1 MKRLLIAAFA
11 TLAFTATP
19 GAQQLPAAANQTA
32 NIKRTPLQKFDV
44 PGANYETVIG
54 LAEIAPNA
62 NIGRHTHPGIEGGYL
77 IEGGMTLM
85 VEGQPPKEIKPGDS
99 WQIPP
104 GTIHDDRAHAIDGAA
119 EGHRVA
125 PGRNRGAGGVPC
137 VLRAGFAAGARRGRR
152 VNGTGERHYRCGSS
166 YPTPAV
172 RGSALR

>member
-11 TLAFTATP
+11 MLAFTTTLS
-19 GAQQLPAAANQTA
+19 AQQLPAAANQTA

-104 GTIHDDRAHAIDGAA
+104 GTIHDAKAGSGGAKVIA
-119 EGHRVA
+119 
-125 PGRNRGAGGVPC
+125 
-137 VLRAGFAAGARRGRR
+137 
-152 VNGTGERHYRCGSS
+152 S
-166 YPTPAV
+166 YVVEKGKPLATPAP
-172 RGSALR
+172 

>member
-11 TLAFTATP
+11 TLALTVTAT
-19 GAQQLPAAANQTA
+19 AQQLPAMTSQTA

-44 PGANYETVIG
+44 PGAGYETVIG

-62 NIGRHTHPGIEGGYL
+62 NVGRHTHPGIEGGYL

-104 GTIHDDRAHAIDGAA
+104 GTIHDAKAGSGGAKIIA
-119 EGHRVA
+119 
-125 PGRNRGAGGVPC
+125 
-137 VLRAGFAAGARRGRR
+137 
-152 VNGTGERHYRCGSS
+152 S
-166 YPTPAV
+166 YVVEKGKPLATPAP
-172 RGSALR
+172 

>member
-11 TLAFTATP
+11 MLAFTTTLS
-19 GAQQLPAAANQTA
+19 AQQLPAAANQTA

-77 IEGGMTLM
+77 IEGEMTLM

-99 WQIPP
+99 WQIPT
-104 GTIHDDRAHAIDGAA
+104 GTIHDAKAGSGGAKVIA
-119 EGHRVA
+119 
-125 PGRNRGAGGVPC
+125 
-137 VLRAGFAAGARRGRR
+137 
-152 VNGTGERHYRCGSS
+152 S
-166 YPTPAV
+166 YVVEKGKPLATPAP
-172 RGSALR
+172 

>member
-11 TLAFTATP
+11 TLAFTLPAL
-19 GAQQLPAAANQTA
+19 AQQLPAMTNQTA

-44 PGANYETVIG
+44 PGANYEAVMG

-104 GTIHDDRAHAIDGAA
+104 GTIHDAKA
-119 EGHRVA
+119 
-125 PGRNRGAGGVPC
+125 GAGGAKVI
-137 VLRAGFAAGARRGRR
+137 A
-152 VNGTGERHYRCGSS
+152 S
-166 YPTPAV
+166 YVVEKGKPLASPAP
-172 RGSALR
+172 